1 MESIMSAK
9 KIVSVVLVAV
19 VLFVSAGWKS
29 KTSANKPKTSNNKQ
43 MKLNM
48 LPQSEITYKVITE
61 SGKDYSFVQPSVNKT
76 KERHTVGRIEMVFAQ
91 KVESIDSKGVA
102 AVVITIKEL
111 KYTTDGQKKDA
122 VLSFDSTSEKA
133 KSDPMF
139 ALIGQSYKISISPAG
154 VVATIDAKAVR
165 STIASGFAKKFADK
179 IFSDDEIKNRHQ
191 VLALMNANKA
201 GKKANKMAGK
211 KGDKWVDVSA
221 SPQGMLKP
229 KTFEKTYTITDIK
242 LQNKGRIAT
251 VTMNAAPSSK
261 RVETAAKE
269 DAGMGFFA
277 NMFDEKDSYTGKM
290 VINLTTGQIISYNEN
305 LKAEWFAAESTEEQK
320 SDKGPD
326 QITMGFTSLYS
337 IEKVK

>member
-1 MESIMSAK
+1 MENTMSVK

-19 VLFVSAGWKS
+19 VLFVSAGF
-29 KTSANKPKTSNNKQ
+29 KPKTSTQ
-43 MKLNM
+43 MKLN
-48 LPQSEITYKVITE
+48 LSPQSETTYKVITE

-76 KERHTVGRIEMVFAQ
+76 KERHTVGRIEMVFNQ
-91 KVESIDSKGVA
+91 KVESVDKKGVA
-102 AVVITIKEL
+102 VAVITIKEL
-111 KYTTDGQKKDA
+111 KYTADGQKDA

-139 ALIGQSYKISISPAG
+139 ALIGQSYKISISPTG
-154 VVATIDAKAVR
+154 EVAAIDAKAVR
-165 STIASGFAKKFADK
+165 SAIASGFAKKFADK
-179 IFSDDEIKNRHQ
+179 IFSDEEIKNRHQ

-201 GKKANKMAGK
+201 GKKANKMASK
-211 KGDKWVDVSA
+211 KGDKWVAVSA

-242 LQNKGRIAT
+242 LQDKEKIAT

-261 RVETAAKE
+261 HVETATKD
-269 DAGMGFFA
+269 DASMGFFA

-326 QITMGFTSLYS
+326 QLTMGFTSLYS

>member
-1 MESIMSAK
+1 MEYIMSTK
-9 KIVSVVLVAV
+9 KIVLVVLMGV
-19 VLFVSAGWKS
+19 VLFVSAGL
-29 KTSANKPKTSNNKQ
+29 KPKTSTKMQ
-43 MKLNM
+43 LN
-48 LPQSEITYKVITE
+48 LSPQSETTYKVITE

-91 KVESIDSKGVA
+91 KVESVDNKGVA

-111 KYTTDGQKKDA
+111 KYTADGQKDA
-122 VLSFDSTSEKA
+122 VLSFDSTSENA

-154 VVATIDAKAVR
+154 VVTTIDAKAVR
-165 STIASGFAKKFADK
+165 SAIASGFAKKFADK
-179 IFSDDEIKNRHQ
+179 IFSDEEIKNRHQ

-201 GKKANKMAGK
+201 GKKANKMASK

-229 KTFEKTYTITDIK
+229 KTFEKTYTVTDIK
-242 LQNKGRIAT
+242 LQGKEKIAT

-261 RVETAAKE
+261 RVETAAKD
-269 DAGMGFFA
+269 DASMGFFA

-290 VINLTTGQIISYNEN
+290 VINLTTGQIISYNEK

-326 QITMGFTSLYS
+326 QLTMGFTSLYS